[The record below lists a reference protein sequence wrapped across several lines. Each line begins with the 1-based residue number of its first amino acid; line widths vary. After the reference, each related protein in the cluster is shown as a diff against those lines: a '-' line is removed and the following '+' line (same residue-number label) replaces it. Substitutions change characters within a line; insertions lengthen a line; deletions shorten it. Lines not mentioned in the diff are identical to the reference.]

1 MRSALL
7 VPVIAAVASLAVPAP
22 SYAADPLPAGTDCEF
37 MMALTAFDPDAA
49 ACEGA
54 FYGNDKQHKDF
65 IRSLIESKWGL
76 TLDYLGASDDEG
88 GNGPFTGN
96 PGGGTGVLTFDVPR
110 SGDYVLVLKSGNA
123 GGDGGFSIYFF
134 DDTPLH
140 SSVTYTMIGTSAN
153 CKTKNGVQTCTPR
166 GLSHASLYG
175 GTSVSVPEPESA
187 ALLLTGLIGLG
198 FVTARRRRDDLA

>member
-1 MRSALL
+1 MASVAHAHDAHDHPPEAHRSSRVDSRLL
-7 VPVIAAVASLAVPAP
+7 GMYLFIASETMLFG
-22 SYAADPLPAGTDCEF
+22 SF
-37 MMALTAFDPDAA
+37 
-49 ACEGA
+49 
-54 FYGNDKQHKDF
+54 
-65 IRSLIESKWGL
+65 
-76 TLDYLGASDDEG
+76 
-88 GNGPFTGN
+88 
-96 PGGGTGVLTFDVPR
+96 
-110 SGDYVLVLKSGNA
+110 
-123 GGDGGFSIYFF
+123 FSIYFF

-166 GLSHASLYG
+166 GLSHASLNG